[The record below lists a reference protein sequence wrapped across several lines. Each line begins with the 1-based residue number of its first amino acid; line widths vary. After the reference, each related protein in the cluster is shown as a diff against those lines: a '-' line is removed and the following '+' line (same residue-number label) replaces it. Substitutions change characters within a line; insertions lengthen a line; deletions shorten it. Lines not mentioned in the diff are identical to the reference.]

1 MHLEGNVCTAG
12 NKRPSNVHGRDC
24 SSWARRHQSF
34 KHQHMR
40 AIAVLAS
47 NNVTCKQVT
56 NSNQPICRTANSPR
70 AVLQLTDMQ
79 ASWTPDTRRE
89 HADREH
95 DQTWETGN
103 MQAGRLRQADSPDR
117 HACRLTR
124 QACMQAGNMM
134 TRRAGCSMQKL
145 TCTRMQKL
153 TCVCSMR
160 TKDARARRQC

>member
-40 AIAVLAS
+40 AIAVPAS

-103 MQAGRLRQADSPDR
+103 MQAGRL
-117 HACRLTR
+117 TR
-124 QACMQAGNMM
+124 QARMQAHQTGMH
-134 TRRAGCSMQKL
+134 AGREHDDSPC
-145 TCTRMQKL
+145 RMQHAEAHMHTHAKAH
-153 TCVCSMR
+153 MR
-160 TKDARARRQC
+160 VQHAHKT